1 MPSSKGCTLFPARKI
16 NNKGASVSIHSS
28 AVKTAAARLALALTA
43 MLGAAHV
50 SAQPTLRVTAAN
62 SSAPNAVYDVLF
74 GAQQTTLLNADGAS
88 ASFQS
93 FHSLVLVPN
102 STSGGVDAIVAD
114 TAGGTIVRYSG
125 PTGTPTVSST
135 VVWSATTSNTPGP
148 TNPDGLSVD
157 AAGNLYAVTSSGP
170 HGPQVWVLPVTP
182 ITAASPA
189 GFGTPIL
196 LDQQF
201 NRNEVDSLV
210 ETVVVPPAATSA
222 AQAAY
227 TNAGI
232 SAGDLLVLV
241 RDNDFSGG
249 SAGSDGG
256 VFDPQEPALVYDYP
270 VAGIQNVLKQALIG
284 QVASVSPT
292 ILLWEVTFPYLS
304 GAVPPVPTGAVPT
317 GIDIWPIDG
326 SLLISTNLGTILQ
339 YSLPS
344 SATSSPTTFASVPCG
359 ATPCP
364 FNKIRTGI
372 QMNTAFAFATQSTAA
387 NSGNILYFSVPMTT
401 PPTPTP
407 AGGFGFTAGTGAVP
421 TTNGSG
427 ATAGSPYGL
436 AVAPATV
443 VVASTTTC
451 TSATG
456 CNPTGALAHMIVP
469 GATGVSGNI
478 LEQTCIFTDTRL
490 ALGSNGTCPGT
501 LNIAQKC
508 QGFAANT
515 IPETMCGASGPN
527 KNQFVAIQT
536 TANGVDGVPGIL
548 VQTVQTPSALIPNTT
563 DPSCRDQVLGWTTL
577 LGSKE
582 GTEPEGSNI
591 IDMGSYCDNGGV
603 TKGNSMW
610 LIGGQLSPAVSSTT
624 HELVAYS
631 NQKLANLGNVV
642 GTATIAKPAKT
653 ALQICLIASAVLLDT
668 DHFACAARAVYTCDQ
683 LVAHTAQSYGSSPNN
698 PNAYGDVRGRL
709 GNLYFTINS
718 RILHNSPNTSWPLQ
732 SPPAACD
739 LR

>member
-1 MPSSKGCTLFPARKI
+1 M
-16 NNKGASVSIHSS
+16 SIQSS
-28 AVKTAAARLALALTA
+28 AMKTVAARLALALTVL
-43 MLGAAHV
+43 LGAAQV

-74 GAQQTTLLNADGAS
+74 GAQQTTLLNADGS
-88 ASFQS
+88 SFQS

-114 TAGGTIVRYSG
+114 TAGGTIVRYFG

-135 VVWSATTSNTPGP
+135 VVWRKASNIPGP
-148 TNPDGLSVD
+148 QQPDGLSLD
-157 AAGNLYAVTSSGP
+157 AAGNLYVITSSGGP
-170 HGPQVWVLPVTP
+170 NGPQVWVLPATP
-182 ITAASPA
+182 ITTASPT
-189 GFGTPIL
+189 GFGAPIL

-201 NRNEVDSLV
+201 NGNEVDSLA
-210 ETVVVPPAATSA
+210 ETVVVPPAATPA

-232 SAGDLLVLV
+232 NAGDLLVLV

-249 SAGSDGG
+249 NGGSDGG
-256 VFDPQEPALVYDYP
+256 VFDSKEPALVYNYP
-270 VAGIQNVLKQALIG
+270 AAGIKQVISQVLAG
-284 QVASVSPT
+284 HAASVSPT
-292 ILLWEVTFPYLS
+292 ILLWELAFPYPS
-304 GAVPPVPTGAVPT
+304 PSNAVPN

-326 SLLISTNLGTILQ
+326 SLLISTNLGSILQ
-339 YSLPS
+339 YPLPS
-344 SATSSPTTFASVPCG
+344 AERNSEPSTWTSNSFTTFASVSCG
-359 ATPCP
+359 SPRCP
-364 FNKIRTGI
+364 FNKIRTGM

-387 NSGNILYFSVPMTT
+387 SSGNILYFSVPLT
-401 PPTPTP
+401 TPTP
-407 AGGFGFTAGTGAVP
+407 AGGFGFTTGTAVP
-421 TTNGSG
+421 TSG

-436 AVAPATV
+436 AVAPATI

-451 TSATG
+451 TSAAG
-456 CNPTGALAHMIVP
+456 CNPTGALAHVIVP
-469 GATGVSGNI
+469 GATGVNGNI
-478 LEQTCIFTDTRL
+478 LEQTCIFTDPRL
-490 ALGSNGTCPGT
+490 LADGTCPGT
-501 LNIAQKC
+501 LNIAQMC
-508 QGFAANT
+508 PGFAANT
-515 IPETMCGASGPN
+515 IPPTMCGASGPQR
-527 KNQFVAIQT
+527 NQFAAIQT
-536 TANGVDGVPGIL
+536 IANGVDDVPGIL
-548 VQTVQTPSALIPNTT
+548 VQTVQVPSALIPNTT
-563 DPSCRDQVLGWTTL
+563 DPLCRQQVLGWTTL

-582 GTEPEGSNI
+582 GTEPEGSNV

-642 GTATIAKPAKT
+642 GTATIAAPAKPA
-653 ALQICLIASAVLLDT
+653 LEICLIASEVLLDT
-668 DHFACAARAVYTCDQ
+668 HHFACAARAVYTCDQ
-683 LVAHTAQSYGSSPNN
+683 LVAHTAQSYGSSPSN
-698 PNAYGDVRGRL
+698 PNVYGDVRGRL

-718 RILHNSPNTSWPLQ
+718 RILHNPANTSWPLQ